1 MQRLDVPVA
10 GGTLAVFRIGSGPED
25 AVAVHGIT
33 GNSQSWLAVARAL
46 EGRAGLLACDLRG
59 RGASSVL
66 PSPYGMEAY
75 ADDILAVLDH
85 CRIERAVL
93 VGHSL
98 GAYAVAR
105 FAADHPGRVRAAVL
119 VDGGLTLPGIEGAD
133 PQVVMNAVL
142 GPALARLEMTFP
154 TRSAYHDWWRAHPAM
169 SDADVVD
176 ADLVAYANHD
186 LGGDPPELH
195 SVVAKDAVRTDAGE
209 LFEIGKPAHRLT
221 VPVEMLRAP
230 RGLQNQPEPM
240 IPAALAD
247 EWASADSGR
256 RSVTEVPDVNHY
268 TIVMGASGAGAV
280 AQSIVRAL
288 QRPVGEPGLRSAG

>member
-1 MQRLDVPVA
+1 
-10 GGTLAVFRIGSGPED
+10 
-25 AVAVHGIT
+25 
-33 GNSQSWLAVARAL
+33 
-46 EGRAGLLACDLRG
+46 
-59 RGASSVL
+59 
-66 PSPYGMEAY
+66 
-75 ADDILAVLDH
+75 
-85 CRIERAVL
+85 
-93 VGHSL
+93 
-98 GAYAVAR
+98 
-105 FAADHPGRVRAAVL
+105 VL

-247 EWASADSGR
+247 EWASADPGR